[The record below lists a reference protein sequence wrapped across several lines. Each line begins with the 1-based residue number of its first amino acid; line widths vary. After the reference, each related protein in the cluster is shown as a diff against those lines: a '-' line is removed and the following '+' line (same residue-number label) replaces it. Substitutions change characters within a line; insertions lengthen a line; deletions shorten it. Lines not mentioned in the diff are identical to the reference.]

1 MRIGAHADAAN
12 GTHSVSPSVSLS
24 LPLISKTARELSH
37 TLQVAGSEGGMVG
50 GPRSFGDAFAT
61 LVVPPHPS

>member
-37 TLQVAGSEGGMVG
+37 TLQVAGSEGRWEDQGRLATLL
-50 GPRSFGDAFAT
+50 PRS
-61 LVVPPHPS
+61 